1 MDAITR
7 RAMELLPL
15 GLSKF
20 WMRDV
25 GDERYHMASVLG
37 IEKEIWDILKP
48 QSSLYK
54 SDGRM
59 LTNTWGTKLK
69 LTVITRTSQFRDENN
84 NNSNCLW

>member
-1 MDAITR
+1 MITDARSKIILDAITR

-59 LTNTWGTKLK
+59 MYVG
-69 LTVITRTSQFRDENN
+69 DEIETY
-84 NNSNCLW
+84 CYYAY